1 MKATAGER
9 CPSCGKMKSK
19 IIDTRMENGYRKRRR
34 ECLCCGSGWSTVE
47 VRMKERSNKFETNK

>member
-19 IIDTRMENGYRKRRR
+19 IIDTRMKKRVSEAKEGMSLLR
-34 ECLCCGSGWSTVE
+34 EKME
-47 VRMKERSNKFETNK
+47 HD

>member
-19 IIDTRMENGYRKRRR
+19 IIDTRMKKRVS
-34 ECLCCGSGWSTVE
+34 EA
-47 VRMKERSNKFETNK
+47 KEGMLRFPEEAQMSLFDVKHS